1 MTTLI
6 KTLAE
11 KPWLSGH
18 DGVGVP
24 AEVAIFDLAKE
35 KVGLRAFFAVAA
47 SLFMLFVVAYRL
59 RMVYSDWVPVQDP
72 GVLWL
77 STGLLVVAS
86 VALQVSSIFMS
97 RQHDQRALTAFYVGG
112 VCTLLFVCCQLV
124 AWSELSNAGYLVS
137 TNPASSFF
145 YLLTAVHGLHVI
157 GGLVAWLRTAIRM
170 RSAEPGAARI
180 AVDLCTLYS
189 HFLLLV
195 WAGLFYLLLNS

>member
-18 DGVGVP
+18 DGGGIP
-24 AEVAIFDLAKE
+24 AEVAIFQLPKE

-72 GVLWL
+72 AVLWL
-77 STGLLVVAS
+77 STGLLVAAS
-86 VALQVSSIFMS
+86 VALQMTSMLMS
-97 RQHDQRALTAFYVGG
+97 RQRDRQALTAFYVGG
-112 VCTLLFVCCQLV
+112 VCTVLFVCCQLL
-124 AWSELSNAGYLVS
+124 AWHQLSDAGHFVS

-157 GGLVAWLRTAIRM
+157 GGLVAWLRTALRM
-170 RSAEPGAARI
+170 RNAVPAAARM

>member
-18 DGVGVP
+18 DGVGIP
-24 AEVAIFDLAKE
+24 AEVAAFKLAEE
-35 KVGLRAFFAVAA
+35 KVGLRAFFAVAG

-59 RMVYSDWVPVQDP
+59 RMVYSDWVPLQDP
-72 GVLWL
+72 DILWL
-77 STGLLVVAS
+77 STGLLVLAS
-86 VALQVSSIFMS
+86 VALQLTAVAMA
-97 RQHDQRALTAFYVGG
+97 RQRDQQARYAFYVGG
-112 VCTLLFVCCQLV
+112 ICTLLFVCCQLL
-124 AWSELSNAGYLVS
+124 AWQQLSSAGYLVS

-157 GGLVAWLRTAIRM
+157 GGLVALLRTTVRLH
-170 RSAEPGAARI
+170 REDRGAARV
-180 AVDLCTLYS
+180 AVDLCALYS

-195 WAGLFYLLLNS
+195 WVGLFYLLLNS